1 MRGVMVYTISLIVYV
16 FVSVSLILVVLLQA
30 SRGGGLAASLGGM
43 SSFGSSLFGG
53 RASDFLTKTTAVL
66 AVLFVVLCLLLNALS
81 PKSSQ
86 DVRSATLREKERQE
100 QQRSPAAALPSSEV
114 EPAIPA
120 AGGGADSLR

>member
-1 MRGVMVYTISLIVYV
+1 MLYTIFLIVYIL
-16 FVSVSLILVVLLQA
+16 VSTSLILVVLLQA

-53 RASDFLTKTTAVL
+53 RGAADFLTKTTAVL

-86 DVRSATLREKERQE
+86 ELRSATLRERERQE
-100 QQRSPAAALPSSEV
+100 RQRSPAAVLPSSEV
-114 EPAIPA
+114 EPEIPF
-120 AGGGADSLR
+120 AGGDADSLR